1 LLRLTTFGGLSL
13 LQDGAPHVGPAAQRR
28 RLALLA
34 LIASAAKRG
43 VSREKLLGILWP
55 DSEAEAGRHALQQAL
70 SMLRRS
76 LNADDLFLGTAA
88 LQINPDVMSSDIAE
102 FDEAI
107 SRGAHERA
115 VRVYAGLFLDGFRLE
130 GMDEFERWQD
140 LERVRRAREYATAL
154 ETLATDA
161 EARRDA
167 TALVQWRRRL
177 ATAEPL
183 STRAA
188 LGLIQALVT
197 AGDRAEALQFATVHA
212 TLVRE
217 HLAAEPDAAIV
228 DWMQRLRSGEP
239 TDVDAM
245 SRAASMQRGDHS
257 HVTRAAD
264 APAAE
269 RGELEELKRA
279 LRDRY
284 VLGDQ
289 IGEGTLFSTYAA
301 RDRRD
306 TKQVE
311 LGIFGA
317 RFAVLSTGEPAL
329 RVLERVASLH
339 DPRIVPILDCGLVDD
354 ILYFTTPLVD
364 APSLREKL
372 ARERQLPVDEAV
384 RIAAELAGAFAYAH
398 QRGVRHGDLRPK
410 HVLLAR
416 SGIMV
421 ASMGVLEALDVAAPG
436 GHAATTA
443 VTVGAPAYQSPEQL
457 AGEVTVDERSDVYS
471 LGSILYE
478 MLAGEP
484 PFGSTSSYVVL
495 TRKLTQAAPSVRERR
510 DSVPE
515 RLDHVIA
522 RSLARVPADR
532 ISTAL
537 ELRELLS
544 SAGLP

>member
-1 LLRLTTFGGLSL
+1 LSL
-13 LQDGAPHVGPAAQRR
+13 VQDGAPHTGPASQRR

-34 LIASAAKRG
+34 LIASAGKRG
-43 VSREKLLGILWP
+43 ISREKLLGILWP

-76 LNADDLFLGTAA
+76 LDAESLFLGTAA

-115 VRVYAGLFLDGFRLE
+115 VRVYAGLFLDGFRLD

-154 ETLATDA
+154 ETLAADA
-161 EARRDA
+161 EARRDV

-183 STRAA
+183 GTRAA
-188 LGLIQALVT
+188 LGLIQALVA

-217 HLAAEPDAAIV
+217 HLSAEPDAAIV
-228 DWMQRLRSGEP
+228 EWMQRLRSGE
-239 TDVDAM
+239 TTNIDAIG
-245 SRAASMQRGDHS
+245 RGGS
-257 HVTRAAD
+257 TARSAGSQAPD
-264 APAAE
+264 APTPE
-269 RGELEELKRA
+269 RGELEELRRA

-284 VLGDQ
+284 VVGDQ
-289 IGEGTLFSTYAA
+289 TGEGTLFSTYAA

-306 TKQVE
+306 TRQVE

-317 RFAVLSTGEPAL
+317 RFAALTSGEQAL
-329 RVLERVASLH
+329 RVLERVASLN
-339 DPRIVPILDCGLVDD
+339 DPRIVSILDCGLVDD
-354 ILYFTTPLVD
+354 ILYFTTPVVD
-364 APSLREKL
+364 ATPLRDKL
-372 ARERQLPVDEAV
+372 ARERQLPLDEAV
-384 RIAAELAGAFAYAH
+384 RIAVDLAGALAYAH

-410 HVLLAR
+410 HILLAR
-416 SGIMV
+416 SGILV
-421 ASMGVLEALDVAAPG
+421 ASMGVLEALDVATPG

-443 VTVGAPAYQSPEQL
+443 ITVGAPAYQSPEQL

-471 LGSILYE
+471 AGCILYE

-484 PFGSTSSYVVL
+484 PFGSMSSYVVL
-495 TRKLTQAAPSVRERR
+495 SRKLTQSAPSVRGRR

-515 RLDHVIA
+515 PLDRVIA
-522 RSLARVPADR
+522 RTLARVPADR
-532 ISTAL
+532 IATAV
-537 ELRELLS
+537 ELRDLLS
-544 SAGLP
+544 SGVLP

>member
-1 LLRLTTFGGLSL
+1 LSL

-34 LIASAAKRG
+34 LIASAGKRG
-43 VSREKLLGILWP
+43 VSRDKLLGILWP
-55 DSEAEAGRHALQQAL
+55 DSEPEAGRHALQQAL

-76 LNADDLFLGTAA
+76 LGADSLFLGTAA
-88 LQINPDVMSSDIAE
+88 LQINPDVMSSDVAE

-115 VRVYAGLFLDGFRLE
+115 VRVYTGLFLDGFRLD

-154 ETLATDA
+154 ETLAADA
-161 EARRDA
+161 EARRDP

-183 STRAA
+183 GTRAA
-188 LGLIQALVT
+188 LGLIEALVA

-217 HLAAEPDAAIV
+217 HLSAEPDAAIA
-228 DWMQRLRSGEP
+228 DWMRRLRSGE
-239 TDVDAM
+239 TADIEASGHGRSTAGSM
-245 SRAASMQRGDHS
+245 AGRA
-257 HVTRAAD
+257 TRAAD
-264 APAAE
+264 APAPE

-284 VLGDQ
+284 VLGEQ
-289 IGEGTLFSTYAA
+289 MGEGTLFSTYAA

-306 TKQVE
+306 TRQVE
-311 LGIFGA
+311 LGVFGA
-317 RFAVLSTGEPAL
+317 RFAALSSGEQAL

-354 ILYFTTPLVD
+354 ILYFTTPAVD
-364 APSLREKL
+364 ATSLREKL
-372 ARERQLPVDEAV
+372 ARERQLPIGEGV
-384 RIAAELAGAFAYAH
+384 RIAVDLAGALAYAH

-410 HVLLAR
+410 HILIAR
-416 SGIMV
+416 SGILV

-443 VTVGAPAYQSPEQL
+443 ITVGAPAYQSPEQL

-471 LGSILYE
+471 LGCILYE

-495 TRKLTQAAPSVRERR
+495 TRKLTQSAPSVRERR
-510 DSVPE
+510 DSVPAG
-515 RLDHVIA
+515 LDRAIGRA
-522 RSLARVPADR
+522 LARVPADR
-532 ISTAL
+532 IATAV
-537 ELRELLS
+537 ELRDLLS
-544 SAGLP
+544 SAVLP